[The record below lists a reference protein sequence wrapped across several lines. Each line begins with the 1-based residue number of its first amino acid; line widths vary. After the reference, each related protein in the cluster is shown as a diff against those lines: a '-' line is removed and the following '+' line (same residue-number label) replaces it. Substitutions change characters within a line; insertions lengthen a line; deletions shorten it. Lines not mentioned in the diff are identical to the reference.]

1 MCRKPRSVASGRIV
15 RGLAAGLLAASAL
28 GVAPAAFAA
37 DPVAKTVPIVPAT
50 PLKAAPT
57 VPTHKADA
65 ATRAAAERL
74 DPLTRATF
82 WAAEVQVDPT
92 DAQAGT
98 KLAASLRA
106 IGRYEEASGAAGRVL
121 IGHPDDVEAL
131 LEAGRADIAGGQAFY
146 GIAPLEH
153 AQAVAPGDWR
163 IPALLGVAYSEVKRP
178 ADSEAAYGRALQ
190 LSPENP
196 SVLSNKA
203 MVLAARGDTP
213 GAEVLLRR
221 AAAQPTATIK
231 ERQNLA
237 LVLGYEGKLA
247 EAEQLI
253 RRDLPPEQADANLA
267 YLKAV
272 ADAR

>member
-1 MCRKPRSVASGRIV
+1 MCRKPRPVASGV
-15 RGLAAGLLAASAL
+15 AAGLLAGVTLAL
-28 GVAPAAFAA
+28 APCAALAA
-37 DPVAKTVPIVPAT
+37 DPAPKGAATIVPAT
-50 PLKAAPT
+50 PPMAAPT
-57 VPTHKADA
+57 APTRKADA

-82 WAAEVQVDPT
+82 WAAEVRVDPT

-98 KLAASLRA
+98 KLAASLRTL
-106 IGRYEEASGAAGRVL
+106 GRYEEASGAAGRVL
-121 IGHPDDVEAL
+121 VAHPDDLDAL
-131 LEAGRADIAGGQAFY
+131 LEVGRANIEGGQAFY
-146 GIAPLEH
+146 GVGPLEH

-163 IPALLGVAYSEVKRP
+163 APALLGVAYSEVKRT
-178 ADSEAAYGRALQ
+178 ADSEAAYARALQ
-190 LSPENP
+190 LSPDNP

-203 MVLAARGDTP
+203 MVLAAHGDTP
-213 GAEVLLRR
+213 GAEILLRR
-221 AAAQPTATIK
+221 AASQPTATIK

-272 ADAR
+272 AEAK